1 MILVISPSS
10 SRVSLDVD
18 IVYYIS
24 VTKIIILAEFFLRN
38 KQTASVMRTEMHV
51 ILSQLDSEV
60 LNPLEI
66 EDSICVH
73 GWVSNWS
80 ARFL

>member
-73 GWVSNWS
+73 G
-80 ARFL
+80 